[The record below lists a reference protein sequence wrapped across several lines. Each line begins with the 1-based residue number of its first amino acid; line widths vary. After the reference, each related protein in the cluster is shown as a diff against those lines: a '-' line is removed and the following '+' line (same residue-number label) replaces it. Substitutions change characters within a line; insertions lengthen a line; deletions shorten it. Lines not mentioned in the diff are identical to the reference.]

1 MVTIFSALP
10 HDGVALR
17 RALRVESLHCSIA
30 AARWRR
36 ADLNIPCQEVLMS
49 RIEIEAVNRAVEDAV
64 RKRDTERLATL
75 YTADAI
81 VMPPDAPFVKGR
93 DNIKQFWG
101 SAIEQLGVK
110 DVRLN
115 TIDLEIA
122 GDTAHEVGEAVLTLE
137 SGGTTGKYVVVWKKV
152 GGQWRLHRD
161 IWNAKGA

>member
-1 MVTIFSALP
+1 
-10 HDGVALR
+10 
-17 RALRVESLHCSIA
+17 
-30 AARWRR
+30 
-36 ADLNIPCQEVLMS
+36 MS
-49 RIEIEAVNRAVEDAV
+49 RVEIEAVNRAVEDAV

-101 SAIEQLGVK
+101 SAIEQLGLK

-115 TIDLEIA
+115 IVDLEIA

-152 GGQWRLHRD
+152 DGQWRLHRD

>member
-1 MVTIFSALP
+1 MNEWQET
-10 HDGVALR
+10 
-17 RALRVESLHCSIA
+17 SIA
-30 AARWRR
+30 FANPSAEQFSSP
-36 ADLNIPCQEVLMS
+36 PCRS
-49 RIEIEAVNRAVEDAV
+49 AFGAN
-64 RKRDTERLATL
+64 
-75 YTADAI
+75 AI

-101 SAIEQLGVK
+101 SAIQQLGLK

-115 TIDLEIA
+115 TVDLEIA
-122 GDTAHEVGEAVLTLE
+122 GDIAHEVGEAVLTLE